1 MGLYQARVEKQTSFI
16 IETLG
21 VTAQAFDIFVTG
33 PGNVVPPNEAI
44 PVRCYQQKDK
54 NLLAEFKPLSAGPH
68 KIEVL
73 HNREQISGSPF
84 ECQVYDPSKVL
95 IIGAEDRSATV
106 GEPVQFKLERKH
118 AGYAEL
124 NVVAISP
131 LGQDLPIEISG
142 VPGGE
147 GDLIEFKP
155 SVAGRYKLSL
165 TYGGEEIPGSPLV
178 YTVQEDRTPTVF
190 GKGLTLGQVRDVC
203 IFKIDGRG
211 LEGEPRVEVS
221 GRTRTVL
228 QEDKEE
234 AGLFIVKYIPEEV
247 GHTSIH
253 VFWNNMEIPGSPFT
267 ARICDSAAVKPV
279 GGWESVLDRDSGR
292 MEMTVGEE
300 KTITWDVSKAG
311 PGSMDIEIQG
321 PVYDHRLDNAGP
333 GKIKFVFIP
342 RKEGTFSLSTK
353 WGGSAVRSVQAVVR
367 SPQYKYS
374 GAGSG
379 SVPATS
385 TPTAGTTGRVVLTG
399 KGLLSAV
406 CGEESYFVI
415 DGSEGGSGEPV
426 VSLSGLDSSIPVSCR
441 QVGQNIWEAVYTA
454 TRPGSYLLNVKW
466 AGRLVKDCPLKVV
479 VEPPSNASKVV
490 CSGEGLRSGVLG
502 KEIKCVID
510 TRAAGQDELSIKCE
524 GPNGKKAL
532 SELND
537 HRDGRFTLYI
547 RPQEGGR
554 HSLSIQYGGHHVPGS
569 PFNLR
574 VSAAPDP
581 SKVRVYGPGV
591 EHGVLARYQSRFICD
606 TRGAGAGQLTVRIRG
621 PKGAFR
627 VEMQRE
633 SQKDRTILCKY
644 EPTEPGDYRIEVNT
658 VKTLSWRLLT
668 DLFAN
673 LGSLEWRTCSGL
685 SLRYDDI

>member
-1 MGLYQARVEKQTSFI
+1 MFLWSLVSATGKEPTATGLGLYQARVEKQTSFI

-95 IIGAEDRSATV
+95 ITDADDRSATV

-142 VPGGE
+142 VPGGD

-155 SVAGRYKLSL
+155 SVAGKYKLTM

-203 IFKIDGRG
+203 SFKIDGRDM
-211 LEGEPRVEVS
+211 EGEPRVEVS
-221 GRTRTVL
+221 GKTRTVL
-228 QEDKEE
+228 QEDKDE

-247 GHTSIH
+247 GHTAIH

-267 ARICDSAAVKPV
+267 ARICDSAAVKPI
-279 GGWESVLDRDSGR
+279 GGWEGVLDRDTGR
-292 MEMTVGEE
+292 MEMVIGEE

-321 PVYDHRLDNAGP
+321 PIYDHRLDNAGP

-342 RKEGTFSLSTK
+342 RKEGTFTLSTK
-353 WGGSAVRSVQAVVR
+353 WGGAAVRSVQAVVR
-367 SPQYKYS
+367 SQPQQPSPQQKYS
-374 GAGSG
+374 ASSTSSGLTGAS
-379 SVPATS
+379 
-385 TPTAGTTGRVVLTG
+385 GRVVLTG
-399 KGLLSAV
+399 KGLLSAIT
-406 CGEESYFVI
+406 GEESYFVI
-415 DGSEGGSGEPV
+415 DGSGGGSGEPV
-426 VSLSGLDSSIPVSCR
+426 VSMSGLDSSIPVSCR
-441 QVGQNIWEAVYTA
+441 QVGQNVWEAVYTPA
-454 TRPGSYLLNVKW
+454 RSGTYLLNVTW
-466 AGRLVKDCPLKVV
+466 AGRLVKECPLKVI
-479 VEPPSNASKVV
+479 VEPPSNATKVV
-490 CSGEGLRSGVLG
+490 CSGEGLRSGTMG
-502 KEIKCVID
+502 KEIKCVVD
-510 TRAAGQDELSIKCE
+510 TRAAGHDELSIKCE

-537 HRDGRFTLYI
+537 HRDGRFTLYV
-547 RPQEGGR
+547 RPQEIGR

-644 EPTEPGDYRIEVNT
+644 EPTEPGDYRIEVKLLLIKNT
-658 VKTLSWRLLT
+658 
-668 DLFAN
+668 
-673 LGSLEWRTCSGL
+673 
-685 SLRYDDI
+685 

>member
-106 GEPVQFKLERKH
+106 GEPVQFSLERKH

-211 LEGEPRVEVS
+211 LEGEPRVEMS

-228 QEDKEE
+228 QEDKDE

-267 ARICDSAAVKPV
+267 ARICDSTAVKPV

-353 WGGSAVRSVQAVVR
+353 WGGSAVRSVQALVR

-374 GAGSG
+374 GGPGPAQ
-379 SVPATS
+379 ATS
-385 TPTAGTTGRVVLTG
+385 TPTAASASGRVVLTG

-426 VSLSGLDSSIPVSCR
+426 VSLSGLDSTIPVSCR
-441 QVGQNIWEAVYTA
+441 QVGHNVWEAVYTP

-466 AGRLVKDCPLKVV
+466 AGRLVKECPLKVV

-644 EPTEPGDYRIEVNT
+644 EPTEPGDYRIEVNIR
-658 VKTLSWRLLT
+658 S
-668 DLFAN
+668 
-673 LGSLEWRTCSGL
+673 
-685 SLRYDDI
+685 